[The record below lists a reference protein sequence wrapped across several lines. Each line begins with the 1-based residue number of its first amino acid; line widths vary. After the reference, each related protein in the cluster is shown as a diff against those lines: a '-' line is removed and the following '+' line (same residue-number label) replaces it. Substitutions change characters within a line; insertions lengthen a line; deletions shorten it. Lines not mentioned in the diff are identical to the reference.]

1 MSLLEV
7 RDLTRSYYGVHALRG
22 VDLSVEAG
30 RITGLIG
37 PNGAGKTT
45 LFNCISGLVPPDAGS
60 VRSTVAPS
68 PAGGRSHHRAPGWC
82 GHSRSRA
89 AFRGCPCWRTCCC
102 TARGSRANVWCTR
115 CCARPLGAAAR
126 SGTARTRGGDRAA
139 AEPHARAGQRAA
151 ELSGGQKK
159 LLEIGRA
166 LMAEPQLLLLDEPVA
181 GVNPALARE
190 IGEHLRGLVA
200 DGISV
205 LLIEHHMDTIAALC
219 DPVIVMAEGRHL
231 RQGRSRS
238 WQRIRWCRRRIWDGG
253 MAERRCLS
261 QRMSSPGT
269 GATIR
274 S

>member
-45 LFNCISGLVPPDAGS
+45 LFNCISGFVPPDAGS
-60 VRSTVAPS
+60 VVFD
-68 PAGGRSHHRAPGWC
+68 GRDITGWRPDRITSV
-82 GHSRSRA
+82 GLV
-89 AFRGCPCWRTCCC
+89 RTFQI
-102 TARGSRANVWCTR
+102 ARGFPRLSVMENLLLYGTQQPGERLVGAVLQSSSVRCRESELRERATVVARRLNLTR
-115 CCARPLGAAAR
+115 VL
-126 SGTARTRGGDRAA
+126 S
-139 AEPHARAGQRAA
+139 QRAA

-166 LMAEPQLLLLDEPVA
+166 LMAEPRLLLLDEPVA
-181 GVNPALARE
+181 GVNPSLARE

-231 RQGRSRS
+231 RQGSFAELAADPMV
-238 WQRIRWCRRRIWDGG
+238 QEAYMGRRHG
-253 MAERRCLS
+253 
-261 QRMSSPGT
+261 
-269 GATIR
+269 
-274 S
+274 